1 MDQSQDRPNER
12 EGDSMG
18 NMTNTRDLAAIPR
31 NEKGIEVV
39 SDFFKSLNFGQ

>member
-1 MDQSQDRPNER
+1 MEQRSFELNTELTGCP
-12 EGDSMG
+12 
-18 NMTNTRDLAAIPR
+18 MTNTRDLAAIPR